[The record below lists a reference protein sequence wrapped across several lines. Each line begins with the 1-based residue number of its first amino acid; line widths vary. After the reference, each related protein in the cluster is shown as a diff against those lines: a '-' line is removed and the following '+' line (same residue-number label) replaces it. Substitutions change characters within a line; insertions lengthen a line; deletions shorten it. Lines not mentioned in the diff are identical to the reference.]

1 MAGRVL
7 PAICGPAGQGR
18 GQDAADG
25 AVVAVDVAIV
35 VEGDGLAGGDLVALA
50 GDPAVQ
56 PRELDQNRCGTGR
69 RGCPVPSSAC
79 HEMLVLHAY
88 LPLGRGT

>member
-1 MAGRVL
+1 MAGRVH
-7 PAICGPAGQGR
+7 PAICGPAGQGH

-25 AVVAVDVAIV
+25 AVVAVDV
-35 VEGDGLAGGDLVALA
+35 A

-56 PRELDQNRCGTGR
+56 PRELDQNRCGTAR

-79 HEMLVLHAY
+79 HGMLVLHAY